1 MICSSGSCED
11 ACGLTLTCLHYNAVV
26 SKRGLQ
32 MDKKIL
38 LVEDS
43 EEFHFL
49 VKSALQEFAQVSSVL
64 NAADALKLI
73 SSMQFDLILIDIG
86 LPDKCGFELCSEIRT
101 LDSTRNTPI
110 FFLTGRND
118 VSDKVAGFS
127 LGADDYIVKP
137 FNILEFRAR
146 VMNLF
151 SHEVQLHLE
160 GQKKR
165 VELTPHEYDILKTM
179 IAKPNQ
185 VFSRAKLLDS
195 VWGARTF
202 VDDRTVDKHIS
213 SLRKKLGS
221 KGTCIQTIS
230 SVGYKFETAEES
242 TSLSM
247 HG

>member
-1 MICSSGSCED
+1 
-11 ACGLTLTCLHYNAVV
+11 
-26 SKRGLQ
+26 

-49 VKSALQEFAQVSSVL
+49 VKSALQDFAQVHSVL
-64 NAADALKLI
+64 NASEALNLLTAT
-73 SSMQFDLILIDIG
+73 QYDLILIDIG
-86 LPDKCGFELCSEIRT
+86 LPDKNGFELCSDIRI
-101 LDSTRNTPI
+101 LEKNRNTPI

-146 VMNLF
+146 VSARLKKIADDKRRQNILLQEGVEMNLF

-179 IAKPNQ
+179 IATPNQ
-185 VFSRAKLLDS
+185 VFSRSKLLDS

-221 KGTCIQTIS
+221 KGACIQTIS
-230 SVGYKFETAEES
+230 SVGYKFEAAEKS
-242 TSLSM
+242 NNFSM
-247 HG
+247 HA